1 MKNEMKDD
9 GIIERDGDLL
19 VINKSALIGMI
30 KDNCDKDSAKIDSS
44 LITMI
49 MCFYGHLSIKQNNW
63 ILEKVKYIIRH
74 NKLYAEYKGI
84 KDIQFC

>member
-1 MKNEMKDD
+1 MEKNNGIE
-9 GIIERDGDLL
+9 IIERTGDLL
-19 VINKSALIGMI
+19 MVNKTGIIKMV
-30 KDNCDKDSAKIDSS
+30 KDNSDRNSAKIDCS

-49 MCFYGHLSIKQNNW
+49 NCFYGHLSVKQMSW

-74 NKLYAEYKGI
+74 NKKYIEYKGI